1 MYDLTEREKTI
12 LRYIIQQFILTAN
25 PVGSRNLFKKY
36 EVGLSPAS
44 IRNIMSD
51 LEESGYLG
59 HPHTSAGRVPTDKG
73 YRFYVDSLME
83 PPRLGREDREF
94 IDSEFEAAGSNAD
107 ELLKITSFVLSN
119 LTNQLACVTY
129 PNFSNAI
136 LERLQIVSLS
146 STRIMV
152 VLSIK
157 SGMVNTITLEI
168 KTEVKPEQIQTV
180 ERLLNERLAGLKL
193 SEIKSTLGE
202 RIKDYYSE
210 EYIPIIRVFIDSA
223 DKIFTDSPSNDKS
236 IITGAKNIL
245 RQPEFGS
252 YEHFQSII
260 ELMEDKDV
268 IIHIM
273 DEKRTIKPAEVT
285 ILIGSETENDRFGD
299 YSIITREYKVGRVTG
314 KLGIVG
320 PKRMEYSKAVAAVVY
335 VAETLSKELKKIS
348 D

>member
-25 PVGSRNLFKKY
+25 PVGSRNIFKKY
-36 EVGLSPAS
+36 EIGLSPAS
-44 IRNIMSD
+44 IRNIMAD

-83 PPRLGREDREF
+83 PPRLGRQEKEF
-94 IDSEFEAAGSNAD
+94 INSEFETAGPDAD
-107 ELLKITSFVLSN
+107 ELLKITSYVLSN
-119 LTNQLACVTY
+119 ITNQLACVTY
-129 PNFSNAI
+129 PNIGNAM
-136 LERLQIVSLS
+136 LEKLQIFSLS

-157 SGMVNTITLEI
+157 SGMINTITLEI
-168 KTEVKPEQIQTV
+168 KTEVKPDHIHTV
-180 ERLLNERLAGLKL
+180 ERLLNERLSGLQL
-193 SEIKSTLGE
+193 AEIKNTLGE
-202 RIKDYYSE
+202 RIKDYSSDE
-210 EYIPIIRVFIDSA
+210 LNPIIRVFIDSA
-223 DKIFTDSPSNDKS
+223 DKIFADNPSSEKS

-245 RQPEFGS
+245 KQPEFGD
-252 YEHFQSII
+252 YEHFQGVI
-260 ELMEDKDV
+260 ELMEDKEV
-268 IIHIM
+268 IVHIM
-273 DEKRTIKPAEVT
+273 DDKKKIDSNKVS
-285 ILIGSETENDRFGD
+285 IIIGSETENDKLND

-335 VAETLSKELKKIS
+335 VAETLSKVLKKIS